1 MRFPPLFLLFLLLS
15 AIGSAEKLSERQDDE
30 FDAMTVTQLESR
42 LTGIDDQLQELSSYS
57 LRGGTGAIG
66 YRSFWEDDTQWI
78 EIKLDQTYAIDE
90 VVLVPCLWR
99 HPTRGFLADA
109 FPRRIRVLGGT
120 SPNGIG
126 TEIATYKQSQDVP
139 KGIEPLVLTTKRTQ
153 ASWIRIEATE
163 LTDRYWDKQSVLQF
177 AEIMVFSGSENV
189 ALHRAVTTSTSDHRG
204 SSGAW
209 HERFLVDGFT
219 PYLMDSARGSSS
231 AAFIAFAEVGSNF
244 SLDLGEPFPLS
255 RLHLHGVE
263 QSDTVPQAY
272 AEGLGIPRR
281 FVVEGSLHPDFSE
294 TVPLFEFEKK
304 GNKSTGPILMTR
316 FSDVSCR
323 YIRFT
328 PLVPP
333 LRPNTQPD
341 SNRIG
346 FAEIEVFSNGQNV
359 AMHRDITYVGM
370 RSGFRSLSALTD
382 GNNLYGQILPI
393 RKWMNELARRGALE
407 RERPFVLAELDLRHE
422 RQKTLLTR
430 MIQLVILLLVVIA
443 FVILIDRHFRMQK
456 INQVRER
463 IAADLHDELGANI
476 HTIGLIS
483 DMAKKAMDSRPEL
496 SALLDEIRVY
506 TEKSGE
512 AARYCTNILEARGV
526 CEDLV
531 DEMKKFASRS
541 LADLTHEFEV
551 EGEETLEKLE
561 PHTRIDLLLFY
572 KECLTNILRH
582 SGATKVRTRLHANA
596 KSIQMIVSDNGKG
609 FGTYSAQ
616 SGAPPKSLVRR
627 AQLLKASIITEQA
640 KLGGARVT
648 LILKTRRLRI
658 FS

>member
-1 MRFPPLFLLFLLLS
+1 MRFPLLIPLSLALALPC
-15 AIGSAEKLSERQDDE
+15 AAENLTGKQDVD
-30 FDAMTVTQLESR
+30 FGAMHVDQLESR
-42 LTGIDDQLQELSSYS
+42 LIAIDDQLQELSSYS

-78 EIKLDQTYAIDE
+78 EITLDQTYPIEE

-109 FPRRIRVLGGT
+109 FPRQIRVLGGT
-120 SPNGIG
+120 EANGLG
-126 TEIATYKQSQDVP
+126 TEIASYQQGKDVP
-139 KGIEPLVLTTKRTQ
+139 KGIEPLVLPTTRIE

-177 AEIMVFSGSENV
+177 SEIMVFSGSENV
-189 ALHRAVTTSTSDHRG
+189 ALHSAVTTSTSDHRG

-219 PYLMDSARGSSS
+219 PYLMDSALGSSS
-231 AAFIAFAEVGSNF
+231 AAFIAFAEVGSSF
-244 SLDLGEPFPLS
+244 TLDLGAPFPLS

-281 FVVEGSLHPDFSE
+281 FVVEGSLRPDF
-294 TVPLFEFEKK
+294 TQKVPLFEFEKK
-304 GNKSTGPILMTR
+304 GNKSTGPIIMTR
-316 FSDVSCR
+316 FPDVSCR
-323 YIRFT
+323 YVRFT
-328 PLVPP
+328 PSVPP
-333 LRPNTQPD
+333 IPPNGQAD

-359 AMHRDITYVGM
+359 ALHSEVTYVGM
-370 RSGFRSLSALTD
+370 HSGLRSLSALTD
-382 GNNLYGQILPI
+382 GNNLYGQILPL
-393 RKWMNELARRGALE
+393 RKWMNELAQRGALE

-430 MIQLVILLLVVIA
+430 MIQLVILLVVVIG

-483 DMAKKAMDSRPEL
+483 DMAKKAMDSRSEL
-496 SALLDEIRVY
+496 SALLDEIRIY

-531 DEMKKFASRS
+531 DEMKKFAERS

-551 EGEETLEKLE
+551 KGEETLRELP

-582 SGATKVRTRLHANA
+582 SGASQVRTRLYANS

-609 FGTYSAQ
+609 FGTYSSQ
-616 SGAPPKSLVRR
+616 DGAPPKSLLRR
-627 AQLLKASIITEQA
+627 AQLLKGTIFTEQA
-640 KLGGARVT
+640 NLGGARIT
-648 LILKTRRLRI
+648 LTLKNRKLRL